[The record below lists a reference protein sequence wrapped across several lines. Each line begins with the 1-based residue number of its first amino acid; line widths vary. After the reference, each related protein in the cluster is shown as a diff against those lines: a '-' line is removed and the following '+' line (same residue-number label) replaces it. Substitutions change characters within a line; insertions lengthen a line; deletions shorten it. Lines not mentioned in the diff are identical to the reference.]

1 MGRERV
7 QTRADPDTVE
17 GIEQYREER
26 ELSHSEAV
34 RRVLRAGLRVKQQER
49 EKADASRS
57 FWSRLF
63 GRTDEPQT
71 HTSGMQATGPQV
83 IVYTALLYI
92 SVVVTVIAL

>member
-49 EKADASRS
+49 DQANKKQP
-57 FWSRLF
+57 FWSSLF
-63 GRTDEPQT
+63 GRTNEPQT
-71 HTSGMQATGPQV
+71 YNSGMNATRPQV

-92 SVVVTVIAL
+92 SVMVTVAAL